1 VIPLIPLKSAR
12 YDDRNVL
19 KDKGAKWNADEK
31 YWYVPDGRD
40 PVVFRSYMDR
50 DTQQIFDAIMD
61 HMNGLQTQDWMEKS
75 KYERPDA
82 FKAIRYPKLGLP
94 DEFVVVDTE
103 TTGLGQNDEV
113 VELSV
118 LDSNANELYHSFFEP
133 KVEVNYQAAQVT
145 GLTNEKLVGQ
155 PKFADEW
162 PKIKEAIGAHL
173 IAGHNLQF
181 DRRLMQQTLEKQT
194 GKNHQGEMDALFEN
208 CIDSYQMAQRSS
220 VAKGKR
226 SLGQLC
232 EAMGVEYPPNHRAS
246 HDCLGV
252 LYVLQNFEQKDYG
265 VTQRRLPD
273 LSFLD
278 TQSSHGY
285 EKT

>member
-1 VIPLIPLKSAR
+1 MIPLIPLKSAK
-12 YDDRNVL
+12 YDDRNTL
-19 KDKGAKWNADEK
+19 KDKGAKWNAEEK

-40 PVVFRSYMDR
+40 PGLFRDYMDSQ
-50 DTQQIFDAIMD
+50 TQQIYDGIVS
-61 HMNGLQTQDWMEKS
+61 HLQGMQNQDWMDKS
-75 KYERPDA
+75 KYERPA
-82 FKAIRYPKLGLP
+82 NFRPIRYPKLGLP
-94 DEFVVVDTE
+94 DEFVVLDTE
-103 TTGLGQNDEV
+103 TTGLGQDDEV
-113 VELSV
+113 VEIAI

-133 KVEVNYQAAQVT
+133 KAEVNYQAAQVT
-145 GLTNEKLVGQ
+145 GLTNDRLVGQ
-155 PKFADEW
+155 PKFIDEW
-162 PKIKEAIGAHL
+162 PKIKEAIGSHL
-173 IAGHNLQF
+173 IAGHNLQY

-194 GKNHQGEMDALFEN
+194 GKNHQAEMNALFEN

-265 VTQRRLPD
+265 VSQRRLPD
-273 LSFLD
+273 LSFLE
-278 TQSSHGY
+278 TSPQVAC
-285 EKT
+285 EKE